1 MKIGRSDYGGSAKN
15 TANPCEGV
23 FAMSEANSTPP
34 AESGKPSKPTPDFP
48 LFAHASGQWAKKIK
62 GRMFYFGKWAN
73 PDAALDSYLKQKDD
87 LHAGRKPREQ
97 AEGTTVKELANAFL
111 NQKKALVES
120 DELLARTWNDYKFA
134 CDLLIS
140 RFGKSRLVEDLGPE
154 DFAALRNYMA
164 TRWAVTSMRTVIQ
177 WIRCIFK
184 FASDNRL
191 IAEPV
196 CYGQSFKRP
205 SPKVLRLE
213 RARRGPKL
221 FTREE
226 IHRLLAAASVPVKA
240 QILLGINCGFGNT
253 DCGTLPQ
260 AAIDWQQGVIDFPR
274 PKTGI
279 PRRCPLW
286 PETVAA
292 LREALACRPEPKSP
306 EHAGLVLLTQRGL
319 PWAKAIADSPLSKE
333 MAKLLRRLGI
343 NGRKG
348 LGFYT
353 LRHTF
358 RTIADESKDQPAA
371 DFIMGHEVPHM
382 SSVYRET
389 ISDARL
395 RAVVEHVR
403 EWLFPSLAFA
413 KSVE

>member
-1 MKIGRSDYGGSAKN
+1 
-15 TANPCEGV
+15 
-23 FAMSEANSTPP
+23 MSNNNSTAP
-34 AESGKPSKPTPDFP
+34 APSGKPTKPYADFP
-48 LFAHASGQWAKKIK
+48 LYAHATKRWAKKIR
-62 GRMFYFGKWAN
+62 GQLHYFGSW
-73 PDAALDSYLKQKDD
+73 DDGWQAALDNYEKQKDA

-97 AEGTTVKELANAFL
+97 AEGTTVKELCNAFL
-111 NQKKALVES
+111 NAKNALVES
-120 DELLARTWNDYKFA
+120 GELLARTWNDYKFA
-134 CDLLIS
+134 CELIVS
-140 RFGKSRLVEDLGPE
+140 RFGKSRLVEDLGPD

-164 TRWAVTSMRTVIQ
+164 KRWAVTSVRTVIQ
-177 WIRCIFK
+177 WIRCVFK
-184 FASDNRL
+184 FAADNQL
-191 IAEPV
+191 ISKPV
-196 CYGQSFKRP
+196 CYGQNFKRP
-205 SPKVLRLE
+205 SPKVLRIE

-221 FTREE
+221 FTAAE
-226 IHRLLAAASVPVKA
+226 IRQLLDAASVPVRA

-260 AAIDWQQGVIDFPR
+260 TAVDWSNTIIDFPR

-292 LREALACRPEPKSP
+292 LRDALDKRPEPKNP
-306 EHAGLVLLTQRGL
+306 EHAGLVFLTQRGL
-319 PWAKAIADSPLSKE
+319 PWAKGIADSPLTKE
-333 MAKLLRRLGI
+333 MAKLLRRLRI

-358 RTIADESKDQPAA
+358 RTVADESKDQPAV
-371 DFIMGHEVPHM
+371 DFIMGHEVAHM

-389 ISDARL
+389 ISDSRL
-395 RAVVEHVR
+395 RAVADPVR
-403 EWLFPSLAFA
+403 LWLFPSVAFI